1 MKNIAISRRY
11 ANALMLIGKEDGQ
24 ADKYKDE
31 LDMFSGILE
40 NNSQLKMAVCN
51 PLFGKVER
59 KAVLVAVL
67 EKLNLTKTMNSFFM
81 ILFDKGRLEFLSDI
95 NEFYQ
100 QLADEIKG
108 VAHASVT
115 SATELSAEALD
126 KIKASLAKRI
136 GKDVVLDVKHDPELI
151 GGVVTKI
158 GDLVLDGSIKT
169 QLLKMRESFK
179 KGESV

>member
-31 LDMFSGILE
+31 LDMFSKIME
-40 NNSQLKMAVCN
+40 NEGQLKMAICN

-67 EKLNLTKTMNSFFM
+67 EKLNLTKIMNSFFST
-81 ILFDKGRLEFLSDI
+81 LFDKGRMEFLSDI

-126 KIKASLAKRI
+126 KIKTSLAKRI
-136 GKDVVLDVKHDPELI
+136 GKEVVLDVEQDPELI

-179 KGESV
+179 RSKNI